1 MTNSIEHL
9 ATRFSRSET
18 DYKEAEQIWRHL
30 WSRALAA
37 VPVESDWQTPW
48 FKPIANWHEGNP
60 ILSAISPDS
69 RRAVRVI
76 IHEPT
81 DDPSDRLESWIDRR
95 EVPERGVYVTELVID
110 CVLNRQALMEA
121 EILITEWLSG
131 RYESSSPTQMV
142 TTMDSTMVTSVVNRV
157 AA

>member
-9 ATRFSRSET
+9 ATRFSHSEA
-18 DYKEAEQIWRHL
+18 DYGEAEQLWRDV

-37 VPVESDWQTPW
+37 VPVESEWQTPW

-60 ILSAISPDS
+60 IFSAISIDS

-81 DDPSDRLESWIDRR
+81 DDPSDRLESWIDCR

-110 CVLNRQALMEA
+110 CVLSRRALMEA

-142 TTMDSTMVTSVVNRV
+142 TTMDST
-157 AA
+157 